1 MAEIKKVVTTKE
13 DSWATEK
20 YPHLRGIQDGDVL
33 VINRFDADKD
43 YPKELLWA
51 KGLFLLADDYMRW
64 QMDSSDT
71 VDVTINDEIPA
82 ERQELVRANGY
93 DGDFKVGFDVAVPF
107 SVLSFRDKEPEV
119 ESAKPKMKNYSI
131 HHDVQDEDIIKE
143 MMAKVDRERFRK
155 LCQVAV
161 GNGKKTSDEAIDILL
176 RKWAEAKYD

>member
-82 ERQELVRANGY
+82 ERQ
-93 DGDFKVGFDVAVPF
+93 
-107 SVLSFRDKEPEV
+107 
-119 ESAKPKMKNYSI
+119 
-131 HHDVQDEDIIKE
+131 
-143 MMAKVDRERFRK
+143 
-155 LCQVAV
+155 
-161 GNGKKTSDEAIDILL
+161 
-176 RKWAEAKYD
+176 

>member
-82 ERQELVRANGY
+82 ERQEQVRANGY
-93 DGDFKVGFDVAVPF
+93 TGDFKVGFDVAVPF

-119 ESAKPKMKNYSI
+119 ESAKPKMKN
-131 HHDVQDEDIIKE
+131 
-143 MMAKVDRERFRK
+143 
-155 LCQVAV
+155 
-161 GNGKKTSDEAIDILL
+161 
-176 RKWAEAKYD
+176 